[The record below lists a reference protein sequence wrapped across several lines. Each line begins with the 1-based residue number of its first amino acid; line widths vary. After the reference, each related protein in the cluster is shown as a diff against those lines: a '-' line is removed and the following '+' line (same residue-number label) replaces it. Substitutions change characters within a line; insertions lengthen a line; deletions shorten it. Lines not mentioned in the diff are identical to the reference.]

1 MTTTAVA
8 KPYDVK
14 DAISRIVK
22 KYNYKP
28 TALIMVMQDIQAHY
42 KYLPKEALELVS
54 KKMKL
59 PLAQIYGVATFY
71 KTFSLKPKGKNHI
84 CVCTGTACHVRQ
96 ATIIIDKLER
106 DLQIKAGETTEDGEF
121 SIETVNCLGACAL
134 GPLVTA
140 NEEYFGNM
148 TVSKVD
154 KMMEGLKKQEAD
166 EVNREEVV

>member
-1 MTTTAVA
+1 MTTV
-8 KPYDVK
+8 KKSYDVK

-28 TALIMVMQDIQAHY
+28 TALIMIMQDIQAHY

-59 PLAQIYGVATFY
+59 PMAQIYGVATFY

-84 CVCTGTACHVRQ
+84 CICTGTACHVRQ
-96 ATIIIDKLER
+96 ASIIVDKLER
-106 DLQIKAGETTEDGEF
+106 DLQIKAGETTVDGEF
-121 SIETVNCLGACAL
+121 SFETVNCLGACAL

-140 NEEYFGNM
+140 NEEYYGNM
-148 TVSKVD
+148 TVTKID
-154 KMMEGLKKQEAD
+154 KMMDNLKKP
-166 EVNREEVV
+166 EVNTVSREEVVEK